1 MKGKRIM
8 NKVFICSPY
17 RGDVEKNV
25 EIAKRVIRHVLFRGD
40 IPIAPHL
47 YFPQFLDETS
57 QVDRIQG
64 IKMGVELM
72 KDCDELWLIGTKIT
86 SGMEFE
92 LEAAKKIGI
101 KVKLYDENMSRIETD
116 TLLLDDRIDD
126 RYREIV
132 KGLCFF
138 RGW

>member
-1 MKGKRIM
+1 M

-25 EIAKRVIRHVLFRGD
+25 QIADRVVRHVLFRGD

-101 KVKLYDENMSRIETD
+101 KVKLYDENMSR
-116 TLLLDDRIDD
+116 
-126 RYREIV
+126 
-132 KGLCFF
+132 
-138 RGW
+138 